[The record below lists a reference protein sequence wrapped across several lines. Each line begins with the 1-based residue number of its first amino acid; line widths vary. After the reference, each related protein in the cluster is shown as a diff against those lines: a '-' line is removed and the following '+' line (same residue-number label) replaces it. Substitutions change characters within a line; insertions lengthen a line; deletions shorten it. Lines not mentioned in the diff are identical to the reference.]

1 MIQEFF
7 GVGSITINK
16 NTVNYQVTSMK
27 DLLIIIEHFNK
38 YLLRTKKHKNF
49 ILFAKAYDIIANK
62 EHLINLQWLVNIR
75 ASLNKGLPK
84 RLALDFP
91 DTKPEV
97 NQKIMLRTKKDVKLP
112 DFYHWIAGFVT
123 GEGCFF
129 VKTSKSKTHKL
140 GLSVNLNFIVVQ
152 NLNDTVLMEEIK
164 SALGCGSITINERS
178 HIARFSVTKLS
189 DTQKIIIPF
198 LDKYPIVGEKVK
210 DYEDFK
216 KVSNLITSKSHLTEE
231 GLKEIL
237 AIKSKMNFNRK

>member
-16 NTVNYQVTSMK
+16 NTANYQVTSMK

-38 YLLRTKKHKNF
+38 YLLRTQKHKYF
-49 ILFAKAYDIIANK
+49 ILFAKAYDIILNK
-62 EHLINLQWLVNIR
+62 EHLTNLQWLVNIR
-75 ASLNKGLPK
+75 ASMNKGLPE

-97 NQKIMLRTKKDVKLP
+97 NQEFILKKDVKLP

-164 SALGCGSITINERS
+164 SVLGCGYVTINETS
-178 HIARFSVTKLS
+178 QIARFSVTKLS
-189 DTQKIIIPF
+189 DIQNIIIPF

-216 KVSNLITSKSHLTEE
+216 KVSYLMTNKSHLTEE

-237 AIKSKMNFNRK
+237 TIKSKMNFNRK